1 MPHFIK
7 LLALLTALLLPALA
21 VAQTAPAERARLA
34 VQMLDEASEKLETA
48 QSARDRVRALSETVI
63 AFEEGLGALRS
74 GLRQATAREAQLSAQ
89 LIAQEREIAS
99 LLAVLQ
105 RVGGASSPVILLHP
119 GGPTGAARAGM
130 LVAEVTPALSAKAAE
145 VRRDLE
151 EMQALAALQTDAS
164 ARLEAALQQV
174 QDARAALNQAMAERT
189 ELPKRFVSDPVN
201 EAILIDTAETLD
213 DFAAGLDRVI
223 LEEIAI
229 VPPDLV
235 GEKGALDLPVRG
247 HLLRASGAADAAG
260 IRRPGIILATR
271 PAALVTSP
279 VPATLR
285 YVGPLLD
292 FGQVVILEPQA
303 DVLFVFAGLET
314 VYGAAGDVIE
324 ADAPLG
330 LMGGVDDKI
339 AAELST
345 DGDQT
350 GTGRSETLY
359 IEVRVNNTPEDPSD
373 WFRTYKDG

>member
-1 MPHFIK
+1 MPDVIK
-7 LLALLTALLLPALA
+7 LLALLTVLLLPAFA

-34 VQMLDEASEKLETA
+34 VQMLDEASGKLEAA
-48 QSARDRVRALSETVI
+48 QSARDRVRALTETVT

-74 GLRQATAREAQLSAQ
+74 GLRQAFAREAQLSAQ

-130 LVAEVTPALSAKAAE
+130 LVAEVTPALSAKAAD

-151 EMQALAALQTDAS
+151 ELQALAALQTDAS
-164 ARLEAALQQV
+164 TRLEAALQQV
-174 QDARAALNQAMAERT
+174 QEARAALNQAMADRT
-189 ELPKRFVSDPVN
+189 DLPKRFVSDPIN

-213 DFAAGLDRVI
+213 EFAAGLDRVI

-229 VPPDLV
+229 VPPDLA
-235 GEKGALDLPVRG
+235 GDKGALDLPVRG
-247 HLLRASGAADAAG
+247 RLLRAADEADAAG
-260 IRRPGIILATR
+260 IRRPGIIVATQ

-279 VPATLR
+279 VPATIR

-303 DVLFVFAGLET
+303 EVLFVFAGLET
-314 VYGAAGDVIE
+314 VYGAAGDVIK

-330 LMGGVDDKI
+330 LMGGVGDKI

-373 WFRTYKDG
+373 WFRTEKDG

>member
-1 MPHFIK
+1 MPDVIK
-7 LLALLTALLLPALA
+7 LLALLTVLLLPAFA

-34 VQMLDEASEKLETA
+34 VEMLDEASGKLEAA
-48 QSARDRVRALSETVI
+48 QSARDRVRALTETVT

-74 GLRQATAREAQLSAQ
+74 GLRQASAREAQLSAQ

-130 LVAEVTPALSAKAAE
+130 LVAEVTPALSAKAAD

-151 EMQALAALQTDAS
+151 ELQALAALQTDAS
-164 ARLEAALQQV
+164 TRLEAALQQV
-174 QDARAALNQAMAERT
+174 QEARAALNQAMADRT
-189 ELPKRFVSDPVN
+189 DLPKRFVSDPIN

-213 DFAAGLDRVI
+213 EFAAGLDRVI

-229 VPPDLV
+229 VPPDLA
-235 GEKGALDLPVRG
+235 GDKGALDLPVRG
-247 HLLRASGAADAAG
+247 RLLRAADEADAAG
-260 IRRPGIILATR
+260 IRRPGIIMATQ

-279 VPATLR
+279 VPATIR

-303 DVLFVFAGLET
+303 EVLFVFAGLET
-314 VYGAAGDVIE
+314 VYGAAGDVIK

-330 LMGGVDDKI
+330 LMGGVGDKI

-373 WFRTYKDG
+373 WFRTEKDG

>member
-1 MPHFIK
+1 MPDVIK
-7 LLALLTALLLPALA
+7 LLALLTVLLLPAFA

-34 VQMLDEASEKLETA
+34 VQMLDEASGKLEAA
-48 QSARDRVRALSETVI
+48 QSARDRVRALTETVT

-74 GLRQATAREAQLSAQ
+74 GLRQASTREAQLSAQ
-89 LIAQEREIAS
+89 LIAQQREIAS

-130 LVAEVTPALSAKAAE
+130 LVAEVTPALSAKAAD

-151 EMQALAALQTDAS
+151 ELQALAALQTDAS
-164 ARLEAALQQV
+164 TRLEAALQQV
-174 QDARAALNQAMAERT
+174 QEARAALNQAMADRT
-189 ELPKRFVSDPVN
+189 DLPKRFVSDPIN

-213 DFAAGLDRVI
+213 EFAAGLDRVI

-229 VPPDLV
+229 VPPDLA
-235 GEKGALDLPVRG
+235 GDKGALDLPVRG
-247 HLLRASGAADAAG
+247 RLLRVAGEADAAG
-260 IRRPGIILATR
+260 IRRPGIIMATQ

-279 VPATLR
+279 VPATIR

-303 DVLFVFAGLET
+303 EVLFVFAGLET
-314 VYGAAGDVIE
+314 VYGAAGDVIK

-330 LMGGVDDKI
+330 LMGGVGDKI

-373 WFRTYKDG
+373 WFRTEKDG

>member
-1 MPHFIK
+1 MK

>member
-1 MPHFIK
+1 MK
-7 LLALLTALLLPALA
+7 RLALVLALLLPACA
-21 VAQTAPAERARLA
+21 IAQTTPEQRARLA
-34 VQMLDEASEKLETA
+34 VDMLDEATQKLAAA
-48 QSARDRVRALSETVI
+48 QSARDRVRALTETVT

-74 GLRQATAREAQLSAQ
+74 GVRQASARAAQLSAQ
-89 LIAQEREIAS
+89 LAAQESEIAS

-130 LVAEVTPALSAKAAE
+130 LVAEVTPALSAKAAD

-151 EMQALAALQTDAS
+151 ELQSLAAFQVDAS
-164 ARLEAALQQV
+164 SRLEAALQQV
-174 QDARAALNQAMAERT
+174 QEARAALNHAMADRT
-189 ELPKRFVSDPVN
+189 DLPKRFVSDPVN

-213 DFAAGLDRVI
+213 EFAAGLDRVI

-229 VPPDLV
+229 VPPDLA

-247 HLLRASGAADAAG
+247 RMLHAAGEADAAG
-260 IRRPGIILATR
+260 IRRPGIIMATH

-285 YVGPLLD
+285 YVGPLLE

-303 DVLFVFAGLET
+303 DVLFVFAGLDA

-359 IEVRVNNTPEDPSD
+359 IEVRVNNMPEDPSD
-373 WFRTYKDG
+373 WFRTDKDG

>member
-1 MPHFIK
+1 MPDVIK
-7 LLALLTALLLPALA
+7 LLALLTVLLLPAFA

-34 VQMLDEASEKLETA
+34 VEMLDEASGKLEAA
-48 QSARDRVRALSETVI
+48 QSARDRVRALTETVT

-74 GLRQATAREAQLSAQ
+74 GLRQASAREAQLSAQ

-130 LVAEVTPALSAKAAE
+130 LVAEVTPALSAKAAD

-151 EMQALAALQTDAS
+151 ELQALAALQTDAS
-164 ARLEAALQQV
+164 TRLEAALQQV
-174 QDARAALNQAMAERT
+174 QEARAALNQAMADRT
-189 ELPKRFVSDPVN
+189 DLPKRFVSDPIN

-213 DFAAGLDRVI
+213 EFAAGLDRVI

-229 VPPDLV
+229 VPPDLA
-235 GEKGALDLPVRG
+235 GDKGALDLPVRG
-247 HLLRASGAADAAG
+247 RLLRAAGEADAAG
-260 IRRPGIILATR
+260 IRRPGIIMATQ

-279 VPATLR
+279 VPATIR

-303 DVLFVFAGLET
+303 EVLFVFAGLET
-314 VYGAAGDVIE
+314 VYGAAGDVIN

-330 LMGGVDDKI
+330 LMGGVGDKI

-359 IEVRVNNTPEDPSD
+359 IEVRVKNTPEDPSD
-373 WFRTYKDG
+373 WFRTEKDG